1 MTSAASRV
9 DPEPGLDGLRSVDS
23 ARDAV
28 LAAVPGPTEPEVAW
42 LPDALGRVLAA
53 DVVSELDLP
62 PWDNSAMDGFAI
74 RAADLAGASE
84 TAPVLLRVAGDVPA
98 GVAPKERVE
107 RGTAARIATGAR
119 IPTGADAVIQVE
131 LTSPADET
139 GTPLGPASR
148 DASGPLPGWILGN
161 RAVAAGTAIRRA
173 GSDLRFGDHV
183 LEAGS
188 LVRPASIA
196 VAAGVGIRQL
206 TVRRRPI
213 VGVLA
218 TGDEVRSAGQPLG
231 EAGIPDANG
240 PALMALVEDAGGD
253 PRFLGIAADRLEDVR
268 ARLCAGLAEDPDV
281 IIVSGGV
288 SVGPY
293 DHVRAAFEEVG
304 QVGLWRVAV
313 QPGKPFAFGTTRSAG
328 PAGRPQRDR
337 PVLLFGLPGN
347 PVSTFVTFEIF
358 IRPALL
364 ALAGR
369 RDLWRSVDRGVL
381 LDEART
387 SNGRRAFL
395 RVTAERDGAGAVVRD
410 GSGRAQVRLS
420 RGPEGQGSHVLS
432 ALAAADAL
440 AIVPEAVAVHH
451 AGDQVEL
458 WWLDAV

>member
-1 MTSAASRV
+1 MTPATSRV
-9 DPEPGLDGLRSVDS
+9 DPEPGLDGLLSVDA

-28 LAAVPGPTEPEVAW
+28 LAAVAGPTDAEVVW
-42 LPDALGRVLAA
+42 LPDALGRVLAT

-62 PWDNSAMDGFAI
+62 PWDNSAMDGYAV
-74 RAADLAGASE
+74 RSADLAGASE
-84 TAPVLLRVAGDVPA
+84 TAPILLHVAGDIPA
-98 GVAPKERVE
+98 GVAPEDRVE
-107 RGTAARIATGAR
+107 RGTALRIATGAR
-119 IPTGADAVIQVE
+119 IPPGADAVIQVE
-131 LTSPADET
+131 LTAPADEA
-139 GTPLGPASR
+139 GTPLAPTSR
-148 DASGPLPGWILGN
+148 DATGPLPAWILGY
-161 RAVAAGTAIRRA
+161 RVVAAGTAIRRT
-173 GSDLRFGDHV
+173 GSDLRFGDRV

-188 LVRPASIA
+188 PVRPASIA
-196 VAAGVGIRQL
+196 VAAGVGLRNL
-206 TVRRRPI
+206 SVRRRPI

-240 PALMALVEDAGGD
+240 PALMALVADAGGD

-281 IIVSGGV
+281 VIVSGGV

-304 QVGLWRVAV
+304 QVDLWRVAV

-328 PAGRPQRDR
+328 PAGRSERDR

-347 PVSTFVTFEIF
+347 PVSTFVTFEVF

-369 RDLWRSVDRGVL
+369 RDVRRSVDRGVL

-395 RVTAERDGAGAVVRD
+395 RVAADRDSAGAVVRD
-410 GSGRAQVRLS
+410 ASGRAQVRLA
-420 RGPEGQGSHVLS
+420 RGPAGQGSHVLS
-432 ALAAADAL
+432 ALATADAL
-440 AIVPEAVAVHH
+440 AIIPEDVPLHR
-451 AGDQVEL
+451 AGDPVEL
-458 WWLDAV
+458 WWLVSD

>member
-1 MTSAASRV
+1 MTPAASRV
-9 DPEPGLDGLRSVDS
+9 DPEPGLDGLQSVDA

-28 LAAVPGPTEPEVAW
+28 LGAVPGPTEDEVLW
-42 LPDALGRVLAA
+42 LPDALGRVLAT
-53 DVVSELDLP
+53 DVISELDLP
-62 PWDNSAMDGFAI
+62 PWDNSAMDGYAV
-74 RAADLAGASE
+74 RSADLAAASE
-84 TAPVLLRVAGDVPA
+84 LTPVLLRVAGDIPA
-98 GVAPKERVE
+98 GVAPKERIE

-131 LTSPADET
+131 LTAPADEA
-139 GTPLGPASR
+139 GTPLAPPSR
-148 DASGPLPGWILGN
+148 DSSGPSPEWILAY
-161 RAVAAGTAIRRA
+161 RAVAAGTAIRRT
-173 GSDLRFGDHV
+173 GSDLRFGQRV

-188 LVRPASIA
+188 LIRPASIA
-196 VAAGVGIRQL
+196 VAAGVGLQHL

-218 TGDEVRSAGQPLG
+218 TGNEVRSAGQPLG
-231 EAGIPDANG
+231 DSGIPDANG
-240 PALMALVEDAGGD
+240 PALMALVADAGGD

-268 ARLCAGLAEDPDV
+268 ARLCAGLAEDPDIV
-281 IIVSGGV
+281 IVSGGV

-293 DHVRAAFEEVG
+293 DHVRTAFEEVG
-304 QVGLWRVAV
+304 QVDLWRVAV

-328 PAGRPQRDR
+328 PAGRSERDR

-347 PVSTFVTFEIF
+347 PVSTFVTFEVF

-369 RDLWRSVDRGVL
+369 RDVRRSVDRGVL

-395 RVTAERDGAGAVVRD
+395 RVTAERDAAGAVVRD
-410 GSGRAQVRLS
+410 DLGRAQVRLS

-440 AIVPEAVAVHH
+440 AIIPEDVPVHH
-451 AGDQVEL
+451 AGDPVEL

>member
-1 MTSAASRV
+1 MRPAASRV
-9 DPEPGLDGLRSVDS
+9 DPEPALDGLLSVDA

-28 LAAVPGPTEPEVAW
+28 LAAVPGPTDPEVVW
-42 LPDALGRVLAA
+42 LLDALGRVLAA
-53 DVVSELDLP
+53 DLVSELDLP
-62 PWDNSAMDGFAI
+62 PWDNSAMDGYAI
-74 RAADLAGASE
+74 RCADLAAASE
-84 TAPVLLRVAGDVPA
+84 TAPVLLHVAADIPA
-98 GVAPKERVE
+98 GVAPQARVE

-119 IPTGADAVIQVE
+119 IPPGADGVIQVE
-131 LTSPADET
+131 LTAPADEA
-139 GTPLGPASR
+139 GTPLAPASR
-148 DASGPLPGWILGN
+148 EASGPLPGWILGY
-161 RAVAAGTAIRRA
+161 RPVAAGTAIRRQ
-173 GSDLRFGDHV
+173 GSDLRFGDRV
-183 LEAGS
+183 LEAGA
-188 LVRPASIA
+188 VIRPALIA
-196 VAAGVGIRQL
+196 VAAGVGLQHL

-218 TGDEVRSAGQPLG
+218 TGDEVRSAGQSLG

-240 PALMALVEDAGGD
+240 PALMALVADAGGD

-281 IIVSGGV
+281 VIVSGGV

-304 QVGLWRVAV
+304 QVDLWRVAV

-328 PAGRPQRDR
+328 LAGRPERDR

-347 PVSTFVTFEIF
+347 PVSTFVTFEVF

-369 RDLWRSVDRGVL
+369 SGGRRSVDGGVL
-381 LDEART
+381 LDEVRT

-395 RVTAERDGAGAVVRD
+395 RVTAERDGDGAVVRD

-440 AIVPEAVAVHH
+440 AIIPEDVPVHR
-451 AGDQVEL
+451 AGDPVEL
-458 WWLDAV
+458 WWLDSV